1 MGPNVVS
8 WYLQA
13 GQGTEIL
20 QRQKR
25 LKCADVICHMFTR
38 HKEIMP
44 YFRGF
49 FWLLWITKI
58 SSVKLHSC
66 RCSFSGKV
74 LALAASCRLKG
85 NTVKTCCFL
94 PFCTQT
100 ALHSWS
106 YYKGFQL
113 FANIGNTNVLHL
125 DKEVQTP
132 DLTLGLGL
140 EGRGF
145 FQGVLIN
152 QICLMEVITVENL
165 VLLRY
170 F

>member
-1 MGPNVVS
+1 M
-8 WYLQA
+8 
-13 GQGTEIL
+13 
-20 QRQKR
+20 
-25 LKCADVICHMFTR
+25 
-38 HKEIMP
+38 
-44 YFRGF
+44 
-49 FWLLWITKI
+49 
-58 SSVKLHSC
+58 
-66 RCSFSGKV
+66 
-74 LALAASCRLKG
+74 
-85 NTVKTCCFL
+85 
-94 PFCTQT
+94 
-100 ALHSWS
+100 
-106 YYKGFQL
+106 
-113 FANIGNTNVLHL
+113 HL